1 MLPPVS
7 HPNRNLSDKLAIV
20 TKPSDKK
27 PPEGSHVVSPLAG
40 NLTLGGFTVTANL
53 SQYVDT
59 SSEETKQA
67 TIAAIKDITAWV
79 GNADR
84 LTIKHVIDGNLT
96 ASNAGVP
103 VGPYDDDLA
112 RKIVKTIFD
121 DAEGLRSEQRDWTKS
136 RITWLLSL
144 AGLILTAVMVWL
156 AYLRFFSDN

>member
-1 MLPPVS
+1 M
-7 HPNRNLSDKLAIV
+7 
-20 TKPSDKK
+20 TEPSNKK
-27 PPEGSHVVSPLAG
+27 PPEGSHVVKPLAG
-40 NLTLGGFTVTANL
+40 KLTLGGFTVTANL
-53 SQYVDT
+53 RKYVDT

-67 TIAAIKDITAWV
+67 TITAIKDITAWV

-84 LTIKHVIDGNLT
+84 LTIKHVIDGNLS

-144 AGLILTAVMVWL
+144 AGLILTAAMVWL
-156 AYLRFFSDN
+156 AYLKYFSDN

>member
-1 MLPPVS
+1 MIEYS
-7 HPNRNLSDKLAIV
+7 IWNLSDELAIM

-27 PPEGSHVVSPLAG
+27 SSEGSHVVNPLAG

-53 SQYVDT
+53 RQYVDT
-59 SSEETKQA
+59 SSEETKRA

-84 LTIKHVIDGNLT
+84 LTIKHAIDGNLT

-103 VGPYDDDLA
+103 IGPFDDDLA

-121 DAEGLRSEQRDWTKS
+121 DAEGLRSEQRDWAKS

-144 AGLILTAVMVWL
+144 AGLILTAVLVWL
-156 AYLRFFSDN
+156 AYLKYFSDN